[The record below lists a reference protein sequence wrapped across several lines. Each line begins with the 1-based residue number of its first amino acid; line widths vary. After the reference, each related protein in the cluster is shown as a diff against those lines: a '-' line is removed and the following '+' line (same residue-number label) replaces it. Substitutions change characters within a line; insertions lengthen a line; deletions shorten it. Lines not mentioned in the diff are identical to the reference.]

1 MDLLNFLYKKYS
13 KNVISNTFTFKAKR
27 FILKK
32 LYNFLAVQ
40 YYKNNQKCLNGNNDV
55 IVSLTTFPD
64 RIEKTWLVVESLIN
78 QTNPPDKIVL
88 TLSLKQFTHG
98 LADLP
103 KKLLNQLDRGLEIIW
118 TEDDLR
124 SHKKYYYVMIKYP
137 NAKVI
142 TVDDDFFYSQGMV
155 EHLLSANQKH
165 PNSVICHL
173 AAKKNGS
180 SYKDWKNML
189 FQETL
194 ATTDIMQYG
203 GSGVLYPPKVLHP
216 DAFDKSKILD
226 LCPLADDIWLNCMT
240 IINNKKIVKT
250 SYPYYL
256 MPVYFKQTKALKDIN
271 VGEDM
276 NSVQIKKLKEHYT
289 DYE

>member
-1 MDLLNFLYKKYS
+1 MLNKLYFLYSQCIEENTYINKIKRLFIKKIYNLLAS
-13 KNVISNTFTFKAKR
+13 GYYKDQR
-27 FILKK
+27 KK
-32 LYNFLAVQ
+32 LSG
-40 YYKNNQKCLNGNNDV
+40 KDSV

-64 RIEKTWLVVESLIN
+64 RIEKTWLVIESLID
-78 QTNPPDKIVL
+78 QTIPPDKIVL
-88 TLSLKQFTHG
+88 TLSSKQFING

-103 KKLLNQLDRGLEIIW
+103 KELLSQLNRGLEIIW
-118 TEDDLR
+118 SEDDLR
-124 SHKKYYYVMIKYP
+124 SHKKYYYVMNKYP
-137 NAKVI
+137 KSKVI

-155 EHLLSANQKH
+155 EHLLNANQQY
-165 PNSVICHL
+165 PDAVICNL

-189 FQETL
+189 FEEVL
-194 ATTDIMQYG
+194 PTTEIMQYG
-203 GSGVLYPPKVLHP
+203 GSGVLYPPNSLHQ
-216 DAFDKSKILD
+216 DAFDKKKILN

-256 MPVYFKQTKALKDIN
+256 MPVYFKMTRALKDIN

-276 NSVQIKKLKEHYT
+276 NSIQIKKLKEYYK

>member
-1 MDLLNFLYKKYS
+1 MLNKLYFLYS
-13 KNVISNTFTFKAKR
+13 RCIEENTYVNKIYR
-27 FILKK
+27 FFLKK
-32 LYNFLAVQ
+32 IYNLLAPI
-40 YYKNNQKCLNGNNDV
+40 YYKDQISKLTGKDSL

-64 RIEKTWLVVESLIN
+64 RIEKTWLVVESLID

-88 TLSLKQFTHG
+88 TLSLKQFTNG

-103 KKLLNQLDRGLEIIW
+103 KKLLSQLNRGLEIIW
-118 TEDDLR
+118 SDDDLR

-137 NAKVI
+137 NSKVI

-155 EHLLSANQKH
+155 EHLLNANQKY
-165 PNSVICHL
+165 PDSVICNL

-180 SYKDWKNML
+180 SYKNWTNML
-189 FQETL
+189 FQEALPTS
-194 ATTDIMQYG
+194 DIMQYG
-203 GSGVLYPPKVLHP
+203 GSGVLYPPNSLHQ
-216 DAFDKSKILD
+216 DAFDKEKILD

-256 MPVYFKQTKALKDIN
+256 MPVYFKQTRALKDIN

-276 NSVQIKKLKEHYT
+276 NSVQIKKLKENYA

>member
-1 MDLLNFLYKKYS
+1 MLNKLYFLYSQCIEENTYINKIKRLFIKKIYNLLAS
-13 KNVISNTFTFKAKR
+13 GYYKDQR
-27 FILKK
+27 KK
-32 LYNFLAVQ
+32 LSG
-40 YYKNNQKCLNGNNDV
+40 KDSV

-64 RIEKTWLVVESLIN
+64 RIEKTWLVIESLID
-78 QTNPPDKIVL
+78 QTIPPDKIVL
-88 TLSLKQFTHG
+88 TLSSKQFING

-103 KKLLNQLDRGLEIIW
+103 KELLSQLNRGLEIIW
-118 TEDDLR
+118 SEDDLR
-124 SHKKYYYVMIKYP
+124 SHKKYYYVMNKYP
-137 NAKVI
+137 KSKVI

-155 EHLLSANQKH
+155 EHLLNANQQY
-165 PNSVICHL
+165 PDAVICNL

-189 FQETL
+189 FEEVL
-194 ATTDIMQYG
+194 PTTEIMQYG
-203 GSGVLYPPKVLHP
+203 GSGVLYPPNSLHQ
-216 DAFDKSKILD
+216 DAFDKKKILN

-256 MPVYFKQTKALKDIN
+256 MPVYFKTTRALKDIN

-276 NSVQIKKLKEHYT
+276 NSIQIKKLKEYYK

>member
-1 MDLLNFLYKKYS
+1 MLNKIYFIYSRYIEDNTYSNKLYRFL
-13 KNVISNTFTFKAKR
+13 
-27 FILKK
+27 LKK
-32 LYNFLAVQ
+32 IYNLLAPI
-40 YYKNNQKCLNGNNDV
+40 YYRDLRKKLSGKEDL
-55 IVSLTTFPD
+55 IISLTTFPD

-88 TLSLKQFTHG
+88 TLSLKQFNNS

-103 KKLLNQLDRGLEIIW
+103 KKLLSQLDRGLEIIW
-118 TEDDLR
+118 TDDDLR
-124 SHKKYYYVMIKYP
+124 SHKKYYYAMIKYP
-137 NAKVI
+137 NAKII
-142 TVDDDFFYSQGMV
+142 TVDDDFFYSEGMV
-155 EHLLSANQKH
+155 KHLLIVNKKY
-165 PNSVICHL
+165 PDSVICHL

-180 SYKDWKNML
+180 SYKNWKNML

-194 ATTDIMQYG
+194 PTTDIMQYG
-203 GSGVLYPPKVLHP
+203 GSGVLYPPNTLHS
-216 DAFDKSKILD
+216 DAFDKKKILD

-271 VGEDM
+271 VGQDM
-276 NSVQIKKLKEHYT
+276 NSVQIKKLKEHYA

>member
-1 MDLLNFLYKKYS
+1 MLDKIYFLYSGYIY
-13 KNVISNTFTFKAKR
+13 KNTLSFKVKR
-27 FILKK
+27 WLLKK
-32 LYNFLAVQ
+32 IYNLLAVP
-40 YYKNNQKCLNGNNDV
+40 YYSNRDSTLSGKENV

-64 RIEKTWLVVESLIN
+64 RIEKTWLVVESLID

-88 TLSLKQFTHG
+88 TLSSKQFTNG
-98 LADLP
+98 LAGLP
-103 KKLLNQLDRGLEIIW
+103 KKLLSQLNRGLEIIW
-118 TEDDLR
+118 TDDDLR

-155 EHLLSANQKH
+155 EHLLNVNQKY
-165 PNSVICHL
+165 PDSVICNL

-203 GSGVLYPPKVLHP
+203 GSGVLYPPNALHR
-216 DAFDKSKILD
+216 DAFDKDKILE

-256 MPVYFKQTKALKDIN
+256 MPVYFKQTRALKDIN

-276 NSVQIKKLKEHYT
+276 NSVQIKKLKEHYA